1 MLALTEE
8 SKKGK
13 ATIYVMPLGGGK
25 LRPVTKLVPSW
36 WQGWSPDGKT
46 LLFTGIRKDVALEV
60 APVPGLGG
68 KGKDSYGILTI
79 PAAGGEETALH
90 AGDGDNPVYSAD
102 GKYIYFDS
110 VRGGSR
116 QVWRMLADGTKPE
129 PVTNDEFVNW
139 HPHASPDGQQLAF
152 LSCDRSMAG
161 NSGAKDIQ
169 VRSMALADRT
179 IRVIANISGGDG
191 TFDSAP
197 WSADSKTLSFVS
209 YQMVPQ

>member
-1 MLALTEE
+1 
-8 SKKGK
+8 
-13 ATIYVMPLGGGK
+13 
-25 LRPVTKLVPSW
+25 
-36 WQGWSPDGKT
+36 
-46 LLFTGIRKDVALEV
+46 
-60 APVPGLGG
+60 
-68 KGKDSYGILTI
+68 
-79 PAAGGEETALH
+79 
-90 AGDGDNPVYSAD
+90 
-102 GKYIYFDS
+102 
-110 VRGGSR
+110 
-116 QVWRMLADGTKPE
+116 MLADGTKPE

-152 LSCDRSMAG
+152 LSCDRSVAKNAG
-161 NSGAKDIQ
+161 EKDIQ